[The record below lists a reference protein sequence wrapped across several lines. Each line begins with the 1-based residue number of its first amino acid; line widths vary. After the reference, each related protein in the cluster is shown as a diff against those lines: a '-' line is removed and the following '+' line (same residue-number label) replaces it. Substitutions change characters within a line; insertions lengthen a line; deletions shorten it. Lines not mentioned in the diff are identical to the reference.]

1 MKTHAHLELL
11 HIDIWGLALLTSGGG
26 YKYYL
31 SLVDDYT
38 RYIWMFPIKNK
49 CESTRKILIFQIQI
63 ERSLEKRVKCLQSG
77 WGGEFEPLKEHL
89 KRKGII
95 FRHSWP
101 YTLMQNGKVK
111 GKHQYIVEITLTS
124 LVQAYM
130 PMKL

>member
-1 MKTHAHLELL
+1 MT
-11 HIDIWGLALLTSGGG
+11 
-26 YKYYL
+26 
-31 SLVDDYT
+31 
-38 RYIWMFPIKNK
+38 
-49 CESTRKILIFQIQI
+49 ILDTFGCFQLRTNVNQQEKSSFFLIQI